1 MIKIKNWSIVGSV
14 DFYKAPEQKT
24 IHLAG
29 VIESH
34 PTGLKGPIKT
44 SAIEQVKGRE
54 VTTKSGTEYLLGNI
68 EPKYRKWLRKNR
80 PLWNWRKPIT
90 VI

>member
-1 MIKIKNWSIVGSV
+1 MIEIKNWSIVGSV
-14 DFYKAPEQKT
+14 DPYRAPELRI

-29 VIESH
+29 TVADH
-34 PTGLKGPIKT
+34 PTGLKGKIRT
-44 SAIEQVKGRE
+44 SAITQVKGRE
-54 VTTKSGTEYLLGNI
+54 VTTKSGTKYLLGCI

-90 VI
+90 S